1 MCVCFYVLVS
11 SAGKVM
17 DKSQEEIEKERK
29 EETFLKKA
37 TILVD

>member
-1 MCVCFYVLVS
+1 VLVS

-17 DKSQEEIEKERK
+17 DKSQEEIEGEKGGDI
-29 EETFLKKA
+29 LKKA